1 MLEVQLS
8 EKCTNRILFVIL
20 WGMRNKGTKD
30 TLHTYISIDLK
41 YIVGHFEG
49 FQNKRISIISI
60 DQLTSR
66 PINYLSELPKA
77 KNR

>member
-1 MLEVQLS
+1 MHKPDIVR
-8 EKCTNRILFVIL
+8 NFV
-20 WGMRNKGTKD
+20 GDEEQGNKRYIAYI
-30 TLHTYISIDLK
+30 YISIDLK